1 MATGPPFYSQI
12 TPVLTDSVD
21 LPLVTLPAGTVLF
34 RGMRLQGATQDS
46 RTFYRDYLGD
56 PEGQR
61 AVCLNPTH
69 NTFFYPF
76 PHIAFGT
83 ADVGSKFD
91 LGQMVVLV
99 HPVTVVCSLSPS
111 TWVRG
116 TAKAYSGS
124 APYQRCST
132 VPAVKC
138 HALSADELEASSYDN
153 CLNPEYQ
160 AKSGV
165 RGWMALAERDSL
177 TKRASMAGAAL
188 GSMGTYIKSLD
199 ARNPGVGVQLAAWSY
214 TDSNRNAGFPEIAL
228 YPYKVHKG
236 NSVIK
241 RMCPNDDAAM
251 RLMQKEAADDN
262 LNYLPIAAFTKDVT
276 VDMVNGL
283 FTYDRVF
290 SPSSLSSEGQ
300 GQGSIE
306 RRVQEFMDE
315 LQTKG
320 VSLPLYGNGKL
331 SFDGRTGFYILPQV
345 ISRKLFLTTGN
356 APASQTGQ
364 ASKPE
369 KLPYKYL
376 TLPLSTEEERKRVM
390 NYILIFRTFAPNKFL
405 EKFGLDKG
413 IGVRR
418 AMIFNRPP
426 QLSRLFMDLN
436 MEVPAAYKGALGR
449 ASFLYQKES
458 GREAAAKAA
467 KPEKATKAATP
478 LVVSAEEES
487 TTPPYSSP
495 LGASPMTPQEE
506 SMTPPYASTTPPMTP
521 NSPQYIPSG
530 PVISLP
536 PGLRAL
542 NELPGTPPRGGTRRG
557 KGKKHN
563 KTLKKSKKTIYD
575 IAKSFSKVWA
585 SLR

>member
-1 MATGPPFYSQI
+1 
-12 TPVLTDSVD
+12 
-21 LPLVTLPAGTVLF
+21 
-34 RGMRLQGATQDS
+34 
-46 RTFYRDYLGD
+46 
-56 PEGQR
+56 
-61 AVCLNPTH
+61 
-69 NTFFYPF
+69 
-76 PHIAFGT
+76 
-83 ADVGSKFD
+83 
-91 LGQMVVLV
+91 
-99 HPVTVVCSLSPS
+99 
-111 TWVRG
+111 
-116 TAKAYSGS
+116 
-124 APYQRCST
+124 
-132 VPAVKC
+132 
-138 HALSADELEASSYDN
+138 
-153 CLNPEYQ
+153 
-160 AKSGV
+160 
-165 RGWMALAERDSL
+165 MALAERDSL

-290 SPSSLSSEGQ
+290 SSSSSAPSPSSEGQGQ

-345 ISRKLFLTTGN
+345 ISRKLFLTS
-356 APASQTGQ
+356 PQ
-364 ASKPE
+364 KE

-390 NYILIFRTFAPNKFL
+390 NYILIFRTFAPDKFL

-458 GREAAAKAA
+458 GREAAT
-467 KPEKATKAATP
+467 KATKATKASKTP
-478 LVVSAEEES
+478 TAALASAEEES
-487 TTPPYSSP
+487 TTPPYAP
-495 LGASPMTPQEE
+495 MTPMTPQEE

-542 NELPGTPPRGGTRRG
+542 NEQPGTPPRGGTRRG
-557 KGKKHN
+557 RCRGRIRN

>member
-1 MATGPPFYSQI
+1 MATAPPFYSQI

-21 LPLVTLPAGTVLF
+21 LPLVSLPAGTVLF
-34 RGMRLQGATQDS
+34 RGMRLPKADADT

-83 ADVGSKFD
+83 ADVGSNFD
-91 LGQMVVLV
+91 LVQMVVLV

-116 TAKAYSGS
+116 TAKAYSGN

-138 HALSADELEASSYDN
+138 HELSADELEASSYDN

-177 TKRASMAGAAL
+177 TKRTSMAGAAL
-188 GSMGTYIKSLD
+188 GSMGTYIKALD

-241 RMCPNDDAAM
+241 RMCPNNDAAM

-262 LNYLPIAAFTKDVT
+262 LNYLPIAAFTKEVT

-283 FTYDRVF
+283 FTYDRLA
-290 SPSSLSSEGQ
+290 SLPVKGQAEGQGQ

-315 LQTKG
+315 MQTKG
-320 VSLPLYGNGKL
+320 ISLPLYGNGKL
-331 SFDGRTGFYILPQV
+331 SFDGRTGFYILSQV
-345 ISRKLFLTTGN
+345 ISRKLFLTSGH
-356 APASQTGQ
+356 AGQ
-364 ASKPE
+364 KE

-390 NYILIFRTFAPNKFL
+390 NYILIFRTFAPDKFL

-436 MEVPAAYKGALGR
+436 MEVPAAYRGALGR

-458 GREAAAKAA
+458 GSSSKAPKASAA
-467 KPEKATKAATP
+467 PLATKVTTLAPDSTTP
-478 LVVSAEEES
+478 TYAPMTPPYASMTPPYES
-487 TTPPYSSP
+487 TTP
-495 LGASPMTPQEE
+495 EE
-506 SMTPPYASTTPPMTP
+506 SMTPPYASTTP
-521 NSPQYIPSG
+521 NSPQYVPSG
-530 PVISLP
+530 PVIALP
-536 PGLRAL
+536 PGLRDL
-542 NELPGTPPRGGTRRG
+542 RGGTRKINKRP
-557 KGKKHN
+557 N

-575 IAKSFSKVWA
+575 IAKSFSKIWA
-585 SLR
+585 SLK

>member
-21 LPLVTLPAGTVLF
+21 LPLLTLPAGTVLF

-91 LGQMVVLV
+91 LVQMVVLV

-290 SPSSLSSEGQ
+290 SPSSPSSEGQ

-345 ISRKLFLTTGN
+345 ISRKLFLTT
-356 APASQTGQ
+356 PQ
-364 ASKPE
+364 KE

-390 NYILIFRTFAPNKFL
+390 NYILIFRTFAPDKFL

-458 GREAAAKAA
+458 GSSSKAPLATKVASAPAAAAA
-467 KPEKATKAATP
+467 ASAALTVTALSP
-478 LVVSAEEES
+478 NS
-487 TTPPYSSP
+487 TTPQY
-495 LGASPMTPQEE
+495 APMTPQESTTPEE
-506 SMTPPYASTTPPMTP
+506 SMTPPMTP

-530 PVISLP
+530 PVKNLP

-542 NELPGTPPRGGTRRG
+542 ESPPRGGTRKG

-563 KTLKKSKKTIYD
+563 RTLKKSKKTIYD
-575 IAKSFSKVWA
+575 IAKSFSKIWA
-585 SLR
+585 SLK